1 MWQPLTTLITK
12 CHISSLLSRGASG
25 EEGEELHLLPWQSGY
40 MYQLC
45 FCILWAHG
53 PSRDC
58 AWERIN
64 SGAVGVRATE
74 KMTSLRQSARN
85 LHHACQ
91 ASPSI
96 THVLLLV
103 HTNSVEKV
111 ITTEQLHP
119 TANTFP
125 TSKSRTETRAVNLGL
140 WRARGRVCRSLFRP
154 TFLFSLKNIGPQC
167 GFPVCSGSP
176 RILGSLPPP
185 FFFLIN

>member
-1 MWQPLTTLITK
+1 
-12 CHISSLLSRGASG
+12 
-25 EEGEELHLLPWQSGY
+25 

-64 SGAVGVRATE
+64 SGAVEVRAEE

-96 THVLLLV
+96 THMLLLV

-111 ITTEQLHP
+111 IRTEQLHP

-154 TFLFSLKNIGPQC
+154 TFSSLWK
-167 GFPVCSGSP
+167 
-176 RILGSLPPP
+176 ILGLSAVFQCAQGHPGFWAAYLHL
-185 FFFLIN
+185 FFFFKLIN